1 MDIRN
6 VDLNLL
12 VVFDAM
18 LEHRSVTRAGE
29 AIGLSQPATSAAVAR
44 LRLMFEDPL
53 FVKVGAQMQPTA
65 RAQALQVSVRRV
77 IDAVKNEILQ
87 PAAFDPLR
95 SERTFVVITPDIGE
109 IHFVPPLI
117 RRLAEAAPSLRLKA
131 VSRPPDTAAEALA
144 SGAADLA
151 LGYFP
156 DLKGAGFYQ
165 QKLFENRHVCMVRHD
180 NPYVDDGPLSLDQYL
195 ALRHVVVR
203 PDGREHVF
211 EQFLARRGLRRQVA
225 LELVSFSEP
234 VAHHRRLGPRRD
246 GPERSGLR
254 LPALREGPHP
264 GVTHCVSGHSGA
276 PVLASKGQPGPR
288 EQVASRPGAS
298 AVRGSLAL
306 AARSIAALCAEGVS
320 STAPSS

>member
-1 MDIRN
+1 MDIRQI
-6 VDLNLL
+6 DLNLL

-87 PAAFDPLR
+87 PAGFDPLR

-117 RRLAEAAPSLRLKA
+117 RRLAQAAPSLRLKA

-225 LELVSFSEP
+225 LELSHFLSLLPIIEGSDLVATVPSDLAYVCQRYAKVRILASPIASPAIP
-234 VAHHRRLGPRRD
+234 VHQFWHRRANRD
-246 GPERSGLR
+246 HANRWLR
-254 LPALREGPHP
+254 AQVQALFA
-264 GVTHCVSGHSGA
+264 GH
-276 PVLASKGQPGPR
+276 
-288 EQVASRPGAS
+288 
-298 AVRGSLAL
+298 
-306 AARSIAALCAEGVS
+306 
-320 STAPSS
+320 